1 MSHEVKTTKQYD
13 RWSRI
18 YDQTFGVLVRERI
31 RRGIEELRLKP
42 GDRVLDLGIGTGA
55 TLELYPRGVKVV
67 GLDLSEGMITKA
79 QRRAD
84 RGGMDWVD
92 LVLGDALNPPFAEG
106 SFDHVL
112 MTHVI
117 SVVSDPDQL
126 LHAAARVMKP
136 GGRMVLVNHFQ
147 SRRKPLAVLGKALN
161 PICKRIG
168 WRSDLNL
175 EKLLAEAPLPVQY
188 HYKLKAVDLWKIVVL
203 GGENH
208 NGSSVGPQPV
218 LSAAGQQG

>member
-1 MSHEVKTTKQYD
+1 
-13 RWSRI
+13 
-18 YDQTFGVLVRERI
+18 
-31 RRGIEELRLKP
+31 
-42 GDRVLDLGIGTGA
+42 
-55 TLELYPRGVKVV
+55 
-67 GLDLSEGMITKA
+67 MITKA